1 MIFTSEER
9 RKVAKNLRDQ
19 AEAWRNIMPD
29 IRMSDRRLNDSIHL
43 AFGLDDIDTPVHEA
57 LDMLA
62 DLIDP
67 PAKGT
72 AEGTC
77 RTCAKYDGSV
87 CILDDFAPGSLDNTC
102 AYDSY
107 EARAVTDAERRE
119 VVERLRAPMESMLA
133 DSAGELIRLR
143 RVTGCRRGQDI
154 YERLADLIEGK
165 N

>member
-1 MIFTSEER
+1 MIFTNGER
-9 RKVAKNLRDQ
+9 CEFAKNLRDQ
-19 AEAWRNIMPD
+19 AEAWRSMMPG

-77 RTCAKYDGSV
+77 RTCAKYYGGV
-87 CILDDFAPGSLDNTC
+87 CILDGFAPGSLDNTC
-102 AYDSY
+102 ALGGY
-107 EARAVTDAERRE
+107 ETRAATNAH
-119 VVERLRAPMESMLA
+119 
-133 DSAGELIRLR
+133 
-143 RVTGCRRGQDI
+143 
-154 YERLADLIEGK
+154 LIEGK
-165 N
+165 NR